1 MAVLALTVSTNYGEP
16 VKNRSDILTK
26 LGSLVKHL
34 ETTEARNDRTLKDI
48 SCDIKTL
55 KTAVS
60 DLTVFASLGQGEI
73 ERLSEDRESFSRNI
87 AQLATLFGISN
98 LSLNTTGYRLVLDG
112 LAFSAMASRAS
123 NIEDSGRVKG
133 TFEWVLHDNKIPKSH
148 AKTLKISFRN
158 WLSCGDGIFHIAGK
172 PASGKSTLMSFVT
185 GDPDTKNEFGKW
197 EADNTSVAVV
207 AAAFLW
213 NVGSTDQKSMN
224 GVYRTLLHSI
234 LDQHREDLIPML
246 FPAQLTMVKDSLLQ
260 DPTSAQVPL
269 ISNEHVEKAFLTLMM
284 DKKSK
289 FRFCLFIDGADEFSD
304 PVLQK
309 WHLATK
315 LKEWAHDN
323 PERVKICVSSRE
335 EEPWLRTF
343 PIEQRIRLHLTTKSD
358 IQKMIE
364 GAISEHPNF
373 KTFDEAATSDFIN
386 HFVEKAK
393 GVFLWVKLILADV
406 VETLEYQNGLHD
418 LYQVMDEYP
427 KEMDDLFERIIE
439 KVKSQEAWDILRI
452 MVAVTEQSPK
462 PQMLSLIHY
471 SFVKYVRLGLPCEK
485 DAVLQDD
492 GLPAWQEGTLKRI
505 EAFERNIP
513 LLFRGFVD
521 TTVTSLSR
529 LQYEEKHPNRGISKN
544 HKRLRLYKLTT
555 LAFSHRSVYQY
566 ISTRIK
572 KVVGNGL
579 DERLM
584 VIQCLIAQ
592 ARAFWGDERSGMLH
606 MTLLDVIPWI
616 IKADADLY
624 EACFPWLEVLD
635 NVLRE
640 SQNLDVMD
648 ATFAPLRLTFM
659 DTQRWRR
666 GKEPVPTVSVFA
678 LCALFKFNEYIA
690 WAMGRAPWCLSTG
703 VMQVEFLATLFRHFG
718 LGSPKTRAI
727 LPMLLQERPE
737 KTSLNCNEAFDFTP
751 WLGTRLSIWQFTLVR
766 AVRNLLIFR
775 RKVGSWETLAVF
787 LEYGAD
793 AEVWIGWIIEVAADK
808 VGETGVEFDLGAVT
822 DPSQRVLLKTTM
834 FRYNNVNPRT
844 ETGFK
849 HGDRSINLDYDM
861 AVDIATK
868 LPRGGTLK
876 EIFTHFGPEDR
887 PDILELLDVQ
897 DPDDVEQL
905 RIAEGGNEATSVR
918 VADDDERAQ
927 GADVQDVT
935 EKATRKL
942 APGLSFNS
950 LLLVGQFVLFLFLF
964 GFWGYGYL
972 YKWYA
977 GVAGR

>member
-1 MAVLALTVSTNYGEP
+1 LSLTVRTNYGEP
-16 VKNRSDILTK
+16 DENRSDILTK
-26 LGSLVKHL
+26 LESLVKHL

-87 AQLATLFGISN
+87 AQLYTLFRFSN

-133 TFEWVLHDNKIPKSH
+133 TFEWVLHDNKIPESH
-148 AKTLKISFRN
+148 AETLKISFRN
-158 WLSCGDGIFHIAGK
+158 WLSRGDGIFHIAGK

-197 EADNTSVAVV
+197 GADNTSVAVV

-246 FPAQLTMVKDSLLQ
+246 FPAQLTMVKDLLLQ
-260 DPTSAQVPL
+260 DPRSAQVPL

-289 FRFCLFIDGADEFSD
+289 FRFCLFIDGADEFND

-309 WHLATK
+309 WHLVTK
-315 LKEWAHDN
+315 LKEWTHDN

-364 GAISEHPNF
+364 GAISEHQNF

-452 MVAVTEQSPK
+452 MVSVTEQSPK

-471 SFVKYVRLGLPCEK
+471 SFVKYVRPGLPCEK

-492 GLPAWQEGTLKRI
+492 ELPACQVGTLKRI

-521 TTVTSLSR
+521 TTVRSLYP
-529 LQYEEKHPNRGISKN
+529 LGYNEKPSNQGISED
-544 HKRLRLYKLTT
+544 HKRLRHYELTS
-555 LAFSHRSVYQY
+555 LDFAHRSVYQY

-592 ARAFWGDERSGMLH
+592 ARAFWGVERSGMLH
-606 MTLLDVIPWI
+606 ISLLDVIPWI

-624 EACFPWLEVLD
+624 EVCFPWLEVLD
-635 NVLRE
+635 NILRE
-640 SQNLDVMD
+640 NQNLDVVD
-648 ATFAPLRLTFM
+648 SRFAPLPPKSFERFK
-659 DTQRWRR
+659 WRR
-666 GKEPVPTVSVFA
+666 GEWPVPIVSVFV
-678 LCALFKFNEYIA
+678 LCALFEFNEYIA

-703 VMQVEFLATLFRHFG
+703 VMQVKFLTALFRHFG
-718 LGSPKTRAI
+718 LRSPNTRAI
-727 LPMLLQERPE
+727 LTMLLQERPE
-737 KTSLNCNEAFDFTP
+737 KTSLNCNEEFDFAP
-751 WLGTRLSIWQFTLVR
+751 WRCTRLSIRQFVLAR
-766 AVRNLLIFR
+766 AIENVEVFDRE
-775 RKVGSWETLAVF
+775 VASWETLAVF

-793 AEVWIGWIIEVAADK
+793 AKVRIEWIIEVVAAS
-808 VGETGVEFDLGAVT
+808 VGEIGVEFDPGVVI
-822 DPSQRVLLKTTM
+822 DPSQRVLILNITKLGH
-834 FRYNNVNPRT
+834 N
-844 ETGFK
+844 
-849 HGDRSINLDYDM
+849 NLDPKNKRQLEGDFSSPIWNNNM

-868 LPRGGTLK
+868 LPRGGSLK
-876 EIFTHFGPEDR
+876 EIFTHFGPDDR

-897 DPDDVEQL
+897 GPDDVRQL
-905 RIAEGGNEATSVR
+905 PVVEDGNNATSVHD
-918 VADDDERAQ
+918 ADDDEGAQ
-927 GADVQDVT
+927 GADVQEAAD
-935 EKATRKL
+935 KASRML

-950 LLLVGQFVLFLFLF
+950 LLLVGQFVLLLFLF
-964 GFWGYGYL
+964 GFWGTGYL
-972 YKWYA
+972 YAWYA
-977 GVAGR
+977 GITGRG